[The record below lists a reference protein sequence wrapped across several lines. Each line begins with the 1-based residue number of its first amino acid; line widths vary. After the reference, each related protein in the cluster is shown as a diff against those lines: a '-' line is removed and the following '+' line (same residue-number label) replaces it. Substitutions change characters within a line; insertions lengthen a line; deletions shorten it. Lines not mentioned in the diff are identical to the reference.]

1 MGGSR
6 ASMASPVI
14 RSSVCSF
21 LLSLSC
27 SLFLT
32 LSFSPSL
39 LFLSCSLFLALS
51 FLLSVSCSLF
61 LALTFSLS
69 LNISRKHAFIFLRL
83 CPFLSLF
90 LYFYQASLFPS
101 TCPLS
106 LSADLCVRRID

>member
-61 LALTFSLS
+61 FYIFSKLLSSPRPALSRSRRTFVCGES
-69 LNISRKHAFIFLRL
+69 IKRL
-83 CPFLSLF
+83 LHCLLHCGP
-90 LYFYQASLFPS
+90 
-101 TCPLS
+101 CN
-106 LSADLCVRRID
+106 CR